1 MLRNTLGIL
10 IGISIVTILVAYGGV
25 GVNLLFAVYR
35 DQVPHESLLLY
46 RIVVWY
52 FLGVVLL
59 LLIAGVLTLAEF
71 ANWKIRNQISLIY
84 TTLSLL
90 LVLVIVHLAIF
101 LGVGGVSDQEV
112 KNLFVDGAAPYAVL
126 TIVVVGLVILLH
138 RIGAGRKRSDT
149 QVQ

>member
-1 MLRNTLGIL
+1 LGIL

-25 GVNLLFAVYR
+25 GVNLLLAVYR
-35 DQVPHESLLLY
+35 DEVPHESLLLY

-71 ANWKIRNQISLIY
+71 VDWKIKNKKGLIY

-90 LVLVIVHLAIF
+90 LVLVIVHLAMF

-112 KNLFVDGAAPYAVL
+112 KSLFVDGAVPYAVL
-126 TIVVVGLVILLH
+126 TIVVVGLFIVLH
-138 RIGAGRKRSDT
+138 RIRRAP
-149 QVQ
+149 